1 MLNEGNFFNTIC
13 YSLQIFFLYSLTIL
27 FVLLTIKWKIKTKI
41 LFISWDL
48 LTIFLVFIFHFIVN
62 NTNKIV
68 SEYKKKIC
76 KEYRLPNKDV
86 LQIICYNCILL

>member
-1 MLNEGNFFNTIC
+1 MKTRAF
-13 YSLQIFFLYSLTIL
+13 YS
-27 FVLLTIKWKIKTKI
+27 KR
-41 LFISWDL
+41 WDL

-76 KEYRLPNKDV
+76 KEF
-86 LQIICYNCILL
+86 IICSFRNVVSLLLYKMGT